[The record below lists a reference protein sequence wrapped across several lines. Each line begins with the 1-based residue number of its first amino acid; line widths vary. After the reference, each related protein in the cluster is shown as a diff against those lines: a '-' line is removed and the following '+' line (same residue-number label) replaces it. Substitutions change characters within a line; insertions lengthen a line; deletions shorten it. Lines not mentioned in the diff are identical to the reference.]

1 MNKGAAVDLRNFD
14 LNLLLVFN
22 QLLLDRSVSVAAERL
37 GITQPAVSNALKRL
51 RTALKDDLFIRT
63 SKGMEPTP
71 YAQHLSEPVLYALN
85 ALQSV
90 LVRRDSFDP
99 LTSTRTFH
107 LAMTDIG
114 EIYFMPPLMER
125 LSALAPGIRIST
137 QRPNS
142 GDLRSDMES
151 GGVDLALGLQPNLQ
165 AGFFQRRLFRQR
177 YVCVFRNGHPTARN
191 PMTLEQFSALD
202 HVGVVAANT
211 GHSEIDVLLDR
222 AGVKRNMRLSV
233 PHFVAVGHILQSTD
247 LIATLP
253 ERFAERCKTP
263 FDLVVTPHPVPLP
276 EIAITLFWHGKYHRD
291 PANLW
296 LRQLIVELFAH
307 ADIAKTRKH
316 SSTG

>member
-1 MNKGAAVDLRNFD
+1 MELRNFD

-22 QLLLDRSVSVAAERL
+22 QLLMDRSVSVAADRL

-71 YAQHLSEPVLYALN
+71 YALHLSEPVLYALN

-107 LAMTDIG
+107 MAMTDIG
-114 EIYFMPPLMER
+114 EIYFMPPLMEH

-142 GDLRSDMES
+142 GDLRTDMES
-151 GGVDLALGLQPNLQ
+151 GAVDLALGLQPNLQ

-177 YVCVFRNGHPTARN
+177 YVCVYRHGHPRAKS
-191 PMTLEQFSALD
+191 PMTLDQFSSLD

-222 AGVKRNMRLSV
+222 AGVKRNLRLSV

-253 ERFAERCKTP
+253 ERFAERCKVP
-263 FDLVVTPHPVPLP
+263 FGLVVTPHPVPLP

-296 LRQLIVELFAH
+296 LRQLIVELFAQSEEGRRGRR
-307 ADIAKTRKH
+307 AK
-316 SSTG
+316 

>member
-1 MNKGAAVDLRNFD
+1 MDLRNFD

-22 QLLLDRSVSVAAERL
+22 QLLLDKSVSKAAERL
-37 GITQPAVSNALKRL
+37 GITQPAVSNSLKRL
-51 RTALKDDLFIRT
+51 RTALKDDLFLRT

-71 YAQHLSEPVLYALN
+71 YAQHLAEPVLYALN

-90 LVRRDSFDP
+90 LTRRDSFDP

-114 EIYFMPPLMER
+114 EIYFVPPLMER
-125 LSALAPGIRIST
+125 LSQLAPGICIST
-137 QRPNS
+137 QRPNA

-151 GGVDLALGLQPNLQ
+151 GAVDLALGLQPNLQ

-177 YVCVFRNGHPTARN
+177 YVCVYRNGHPQARN
-191 PMTLEQFSALD
+191 PMSIEQFTELD

-211 GHSEIDVLLDR
+211 GHSEVDVLLER
-222 AGVKRNMRLSV
+222 AGVKRNLRLTV
-233 PHFVAVGHILQSTD
+233 PHFVAVGHILQSTN

-253 ERFAERCKTP
+253 ERFAERCQKP
-263 FDLVVTPHPVPLP
+263 FDLVVSPHPVPLP

-291 PANLW
+291 PASLW
-296 LRQLIVELFAH
+296 LRQLIGELFAH
-307 ADIAKTRKH
+307 SEVGKKTKKVTR
-316 SSTG
+316 

>member
-1 MNKGAAVDLRNFD
+1 VPPVDLRHFD

-37 GITQPAVSNALKRL
+37 GVTQPAVSNALKRL
-51 RTALKDDLFIRT
+51 RAALKDDLFIRT
-63 SKGMEPTP
+63 SQGMVPTP
-71 YAQHLSEPVLYALN
+71 YALHLSEPVLYALN

-90 LVRRDSFDP
+90 LTRRDSFDP

-114 EIYFMPPLMER
+114 EMYFMPPLMER
-125 LSALAPGIRIST
+125 LSTVAPGLRIST
-137 QRPNS
+137 QRPNA

-151 GGVDLALGLQPNLQ
+151 GAVDLAMGLQPNLQ

-177 YVCVFRNGHPTARN
+177 YVCVYRNGHPIARN

-211 GHSEIDVLLDR
+211 GHAEIDVLLDK
-222 AGVKRNMRLSV
+222 AGVKRNLRLSV

-253 ERFAERCKTP
+253 ERFALRCQAP
-263 FDLVVTPHPVPLP
+263 FDLAVTPHPVPLP
-276 EIAITLFWHGKYHRD
+276 DIAITLYWHAKYHRD
-291 PANLW
+291 PASLW
-296 LRQLIVELFAH
+296 LRQRIVELFAD
-307 ADIAKTRKH
+307 AGGD
-316 SSTG
+316 

>member
-1 MNKGAAVDLRNFD
+1 LSLIESITDVNKGAPMELRHFD

-37 GITQPAVSNALKRL
+37 GITQPAVSNALRRL

-63 SKGMEPTP
+63 SKGMQPTP

-99 LTSTRTFH
+99 ATSKRTFN

-114 EIYFMPPLMER
+114 EMYFVPPLMER
-125 LSALAPGIRIST
+125 LSALAPGIRLST
-137 QRPNS
+137 QRPNA
-142 GDLRSDMES
+142 GDLRSDME
-151 GGVDLALGLQPNLQ
+151 GGAVDLALGLQPNLQ

-177 YVCVFRNGHPTARN
+177 YVCVYRSGHPTARS
-191 PMTLEQFSALD
+191 PMTLAQFSALE

-211 GHSEIDVLLDR
+211 GHSEIDALLDR
-222 AGVKRNMRLSV
+222 AGVKRNMRLTV

-253 ERFAERCKTP
+253 ERFADRCKDP
-263 FDLVVTPHPVPLP
+263 FGLRISPHPVPLP
-276 EIAITLFWHGKYHRD
+276 EIAITLFWHGKFHRD
-291 PANLW
+291 PASQW
-296 LRQLIVELFAH
+296 LRQLIVGLFA
-307 ADIAKTRKH
+307 DG
-316 SSTG
+316 S

>member
-1 MNKGAAVDLRNFD
+1 MVITVDLRNFD

-22 QLLLDRSVSVAAERL
+22 QLLLDKSVSVAADRL

-51 RTALKDDLFIRT
+51 RTALKDDLFLRT

-71 YAQHLSEPVLYALN
+71 YAQHLAEPVLYALN

-90 LVRRDSFDP
+90 LTRRDSFDP

-125 LSALAPGIRIST
+125 LSQLAPGIRMST
-137 QRPNS
+137 HRPNS
-142 GDLRSDMES
+142 GDLQSDMES
-151 GGVDLALGLQPNLQ
+151 GGIDLALGSQPNLQ
-165 AGFFQRRLFRQR
+165 AGFFQRRLFQQR
-177 YVCVFRNGHPTARN
+177 YVCVYRNGHPTARS
-191 PMTLEQFSALD
+191 PMTLAQFSSLD

-253 ERFAERCKTP
+253 ERFALRCKGP

-276 EIAITLFWHGKYHRD
+276 EVAITLFWHGKYHRD
-291 PANLW
+291 PANIW
-296 LRQLIVELFAH
+296 LRQLIVELFA
-307 ADIAKTRKH
+307 KQKV
-316 SSTG
+316 

>member
-1 MNKGAAVDLRNFD
+1 MVMTVDLRNFD

-22 QLLLDRSVSVAAERL
+22 QLLLDKSVSVAADRL

-51 RTALKDDLFIRT
+51 RTALKDDLFLRT

-71 YAQHLSEPVLYALN
+71 YAQHLAEPVLYALN

-90 LVRRDSFDP
+90 LTRRDSFDP

-125 LSALAPGIRIST
+125 LSQLAPGIRMST
-137 QRPNS
+137 HRPNS
-142 GDLRSDMES
+142 GDLQNDMAS
-151 GGVDLALGLQPNLQ
+151 GGIDLALGSQPNLQ
-165 AGFFQRRLFRQR
+165 AGFFQRRLFQQR
-177 YVCVFRNGHPTARN
+177 YVCVYRNGHPTARS
-191 PMTLEQFSALD
+191 PMTLEQFSNLD

-253 ERFAERCKTP
+253 ERFALRCKGP

-276 EIAITLFWHGKYHRD
+276 EVAITLFWHGKYHRD
-291 PANLW
+291 PANIW
-296 LRQLIVELFAH
+296 LRQLIVELFA
-307 ADIAKTRKH
+307 KPNESKEQKRTQ
-316 SSTG
+316 

>member
-1 MNKGAAVDLRNFD
+1 MELKHFD

-125 LSALAPGIRIST
+125 LSVLAPGIRIST
-137 QRPNS
+137 QRPNA

-151 GGVDLALGLQPNLQ
+151 GAVDLTLGLQPNLQ

-177 YVCVFRNGHPTARN
+177 YVCVYRNGHPRARN

-222 AGVKRNMRLSV
+222 AGVKRNMRLTV

-253 ERFAERCKTP
+253 ERFAERCKAP
-263 FDLVVTPHPVPLP
+263 FDLVVAPHPVPLP

-291 PANLW
+291 PANVW
-296 LRQLIVELFAH
+296 LRQLVVELFAT
-307 ADIAKTRKH
+307 AGENPKRK
-316 SSTG
+316 